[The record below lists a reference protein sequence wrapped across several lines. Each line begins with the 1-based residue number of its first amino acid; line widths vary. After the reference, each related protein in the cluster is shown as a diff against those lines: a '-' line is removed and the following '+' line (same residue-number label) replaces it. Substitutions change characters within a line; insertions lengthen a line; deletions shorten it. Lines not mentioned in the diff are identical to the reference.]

1 MPYSE
6 IIIKNLVAY
15 TSRWSLNAAILLNSK
30 LFSNKILVMVI
41 INSYKFSLSSTVK
54 ISDY

>member
-1 MPYSE
+1 MVFSE
-6 IIIKNLVAY
+6 IIIKNLVTH

>member
-6 IIIKNLVAY
+6 IIIKNLVAH
-15 TSRWSLNAAILLNSK
+15 TSRWSLNASILLNSK

>member
-6 IIIKNLVAY
+6 IIIKNLVAH